1 MKKMKWKPLV
11 IAILGMVMAVR
22 TGLNVYRLW
31 RTGDSVKE
39 ARRNLVEATAES
51 ERLQKQL
58 LEVKSPEWVEKEARE
73 RLGYGRPGETILVL
87 PEQESSR
94 ETELGAQEQNI
105 PNWKKGGKLFVRFWV
120 PGVGSAPTPPHTAP
134 PTSSN

>member
-1 MKKMKWKPLV
+1 MV

-105 PNWKKGGKLFVRFWV
+105 PNWKKWWKLYVRI
-120 PGVGSAPTPPHTAP
+120 
-134 PTSSN
+134 

>member
-105 PNWKKGGKLFVRFWV
+105 PNWKKWWKLYVRI
-120 PGVGSAPTPPHTAP
+120 
-134 PTSSN
+134 